1 MTGTPA
7 DGRLDSTFWSGYIPL
22 GQVLHPPRKSMVKD
36 TEGAI
41 RKYKYLLEKDLDFTW
56 FKHQLKIKVNWI
68 KLTFHLLKTEK
79 R

>member
-1 MTGTPA
+1 
-7 DGRLDSTFWSGYIPL
+7 
-22 GQVLHPPRKSMVKD
+22 MVKD